1 MVKITDGYF
10 FEVDGKQFTLYAREK
25 REKIDFKT
33 RKPTGEI
40 IEADRFIGYYMS
52 ASAMLI
58 AAADDALAKECA
70 NGQIE
75 TIHEYLE
82 RYREIVNDLRNAV
95 QGATE

>member
-1 MVKITDGYF
+1 MVKITNGYF
-10 FEVDGKQFTLYAREK
+10 FETDRKQFTLYAREK

-40 IEADRFIGYYMS
+40 IEADRFIGYYTNI
-52 ASAMLI
+52 SAMLI

-70 NGQIE
+70 DGQIE
-75 TIHEYLE
+75 TIHDYLE

-95 QGATE
+95 LEATE